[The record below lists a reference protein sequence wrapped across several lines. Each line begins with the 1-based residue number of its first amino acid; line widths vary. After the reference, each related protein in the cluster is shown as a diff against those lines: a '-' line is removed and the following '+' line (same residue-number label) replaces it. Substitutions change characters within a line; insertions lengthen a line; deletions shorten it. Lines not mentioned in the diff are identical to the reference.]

1 MKRSLR
7 SWLWHVPLEQEVDEE
22 LAFHREM
29 RAREREVRLK
39 PDPTEDGP
47 RLEPDPTGDGCRVRL
62 QPDLTRD
69 TLIAIGRKRD
79 REMRLTQWLHE
90 LRDDVRFALRQMR
103 RSPGFTAVAAL
114 TLALGIGAN
123 SAMFAL
129 ADSVLFRPLPFPA
142 ANRLVVVEERAAAH
156 TGALRS
162 RIAVLNIRDW
172 LEQNRTFE
180 TLAGVYLSPGNGG
193 PALTGYGPAEIVLN
207 QTVTARFFDV
217 LGVKPL
223 LGRTF
228 RPSDEQAGVE
238 PLVVLSERFWRTRLG
253 ADPSIIGRP
262 LMFDG
267 RPRTVVGIVP
277 ADFEFVRP
285 SSMWTL
291 FAIPA
296 NGPTRHVF
304 TGMRVIG
311 RLRPDVTPAA
321 AQSDITAIA
330 DRLARQYGDDR
341 VDRRITVQPFRSDLI
356 GPDLRRIS
364 LLFVAIVAIVLFMCC
379 ANVANLLLARATGR
393 ARELAVRTA
402 LGAGRARVVRQ
413 ILTES
418 LTLAMV
424 GSVAGAGIGAAMLAL
439 APAVLPAGLL
449 PGGLT
454 LEFDGRVV
462 GFCVLAAVGTGI
474 AFGAVPA
481 WQVARYPLVRI
492 IGAGSTRTATSAGT
506 RLRAVLVGAEI
517 AAAVLLLCGGGLLLR
532 TLLTV
537 EHALPGYGA
546 DAESV
551 LTMDLTLPARPQ
563 YSTAPQ
569 RLQFFQAAERQ
580 IGAAPGVRSVA
591 WASTLPMGNSQI
603 GSQFFDIVGDEP
615 VAGGRGQ
622 PSSRLADDRP
632 LANYQIVSPSY
643 FATVAVPILAG
654 RGFTD
659 RDTESSAPV
668 CVVNEAFVERYLRG
682 QSALGTRI
690 RIAIFPTGDLVTR
703 EVVGVARQV
712 KGRADE
718 REDPAQIYVP
728 NTQNAWNEAYLLVRA
743 ADRGDAIARQVRAAL
758 DRVDPDL
765 PVRSVLTLSD
775 VSYVA
780 SAPYRFRASIAVA
793 FAAVALGLALAGIFG
808 VLAYTV
814 EQRSRELGVRIAVGA
829 TTAQIVRLVLGSAA
843 RTVAAGVVAGVVL
856 SIVLARSIS
865 IFLFGVAPI
874 DPVTFLMAIV
884 LIGTTAALAAGLP
897 ALRAAR
903 IDPIATLRQD

>member
-1 MKRSLR
+1 LR
-7 SWLWHVPLEQEVDEE
+7 SWLWSVPLDREVDDE

-29 RAREREVRLK
+29 RAREQRAAESDPDVRDALM
-39 PDPTEDGP
+39 T
-47 RLEPDPTGDGCRVRL
+47 
-62 QPDLTRD
+62 
-69 TLIAIGRKRD
+69 IGRKRD
-79 REMRLTQWLHE
+79 REMRLTQCLHE

-103 RSPGFTAVAAL
+103 RAPGFTAIAVV

-129 ADSVLFRPLPFPA
+129 ADGVLFRPLPFPA
-142 ANRLVVVEERAAAH
+142 AERLVVVEERAAAD

-172 LEQNRTFE
+172 SEQNRTFE

-193 PALTGYGPAEIVLN
+193 PALTGFGPADIVLN

-238 PLVVLSERFWRTRLG
+238 PLVVLSEQFWRTRLG

-267 RPRTVVGIVP
+267 RPRTVVGVVP

-296 NGPTRHVF
+296 DGPTRRVF

-311 RLRPDVTPAA
+311 RLRPDVAPAA
-321 AQSDITAIA
+321 AQSDITRIA
-330 DRLARQYGDDR
+330 DRLAKQYGDER
-341 VDRRITVQPFRSDLI
+341 VDRRIAIEPFRSDLI
-356 GPDLRRIS
+356 GPELRRVS

-379 ANVANLLLARATGR
+379 ANIANLLLSRATGR
-393 ARELAVRTA
+393 TRELAVRTA
-402 LGAGRARVVRQ
+402 LGAGRSRIVRQ

-418 LTLAMV
+418 VTLAV
-424 GSVAGAGIGAAMLAL
+424 LGSVVGAGLGAAMLAL

-449 PGGLT
+449 PGGLR

-462 GFCVLAAVGTGI
+462 AFCVLAAVGAGI

-481 WQVARYPLVRI
+481 WQVVRSPLAQI
-492 IGAGSTRTATSAGT
+492 IGAGSTRTATSGGT

-537 EHALPGYGA
+537 EGAVPGYGA
-546 DAESV
+546 KAESV

-563 YSTAPQ
+563 YSTASQ
-569 RLQFFQAAERQ
+569 RLQFFQAAERE
-580 IGAAPGVRSVA
+580 IAAAPGVRSAA

-603 GSQFFDIVGDEP
+603 GSQFFEIVGDTAAAA
-615 VAGGRGQ
+615 VG
-622 PSSRLADDRP
+622 RP
-632 LANYQIVSPSY
+632 LANYQVVSPSY
-643 FATVAVPILAG
+643 FTTVAVPILAG

-668 CVVNEAFVERYLRG
+668 CVVNEAFVKRYLRG
-682 QSALGTRI
+682 RPVLGARI
-690 RIAIFPTGDLVTR
+690 RIAIFPTADLVTR
-703 EVVGVARQV
+703 EIVGIARQV

-718 REDPAQIYVP
+718 REEQAQIYVP
-728 NTQNAWNEAYLLVRA
+728 NAQNAWNEAYLLVRA
-743 ADRGDAIARQVRAAL
+743 TNRGESIARQVRAAL
-758 DRVDPDL
+758 DQVDPDL
-765 PVRSVLTLSD
+765 PVRSVLTLEGI
-775 VSYVA
+775 A
-780 SAPYRFRASIAVA
+780 NAATARYRFRASIAVA
-793 FAAVALGLALAGIFG
+793 FAVVALGLALAGVFG
-808 VLAYTV
+808 VLAYSV
-814 EQRSRELGVRIAVGA
+814 EQRTREIGVRMAVGA
-829 TTAQIVRLVLGSAA
+829 TTAHIVRLVLGSAA
-843 RTVAAGVVAGVVL
+843 RTVVAGTVVGVVL
-856 SIVLARSIS
+856 ALLLARSIS
-865 IFLFGVAPI
+865 VFLFGVVPV
-874 DPVTFLMAIV
+874 DPMTFLMAIV
-884 LIGTTAALAAGLP
+884 TIVATATVAAGLP

-903 IDPIATLRQD
+903 IDPAATFRQD